1 MYKVLIVDDEK
12 IVRLAIKSMINWE
25 EHGLEL
31 CGTASNGIAALK
43 IVEKFNPDI
52 IITDIKMQAM
62 DGVELIRRLKEKG
75 YDGEILVL
83 SNYNDFDL
91 VRDALRLGAYDYV
104 LKVTVKTEDFSR
116 LLGEM
121 TAKLREKRGQ
131 SEYANSRE
139 LSPDTIRN
147 AVLKDVL
154 LYENTNLDTAVA
166 KLASLQ
172 LSEKDDFL
180 TAFAIVKE
188 KGQNILAEDSN
199 YTADVVKNIAG
210 EVLVSSIWYSVI
222 EIDANTVYV
231 AAAYNNRDNGGISEK
246 VNGDMSEKLAKRML
260 ELAAVYYNLR
270 IGVIYSDT
278 AEDYKAFLEESLKC
292 IKVSSIFFYSKFLGQ
307 TLKADFRISENEE
320 VVSEAFKSL
329 VQKIYANLKELR
341 LTAVIEDLENVF
353 LLAAEKGLNQ
363 YRLKKCVKKALRE
376 VERKLINDGFAVDE
390 VFDEYIDDEDVIL
403 KASSDGELLNIID
416 DIVKKAAARIDASA
430 KYQRKEIRDAV
441 RFIEKHACEKIS
453 LSDIAAIVNLN
464 ETYLCKIFR
473 ENTGKSIVSYI
484 NEVKMTKAYELL
496 ASGDILVK
504 EAAAAVGI
512 DDQFYFNRL
521 FKKYFGITPKEVRKI

>member
-62 DGVELIRRLKEKG
+62 DGVELIRKLKEKG

-116 LLGEM
+116 ILGEM
-121 TAKLREKRGQ
+121 TAKLKGKRGQ
-131 SEYANSRE
+131 NEYVSAKD
-139 LSPDTIRN
+139 LSPDTLRDS
-147 AVLKDVL
+147 VLKDVL
-154 LYENTNLDTAVA
+154 LYENADLGNAVA
-166 KLASLQ
+166 KLTSIQ
-172 LSEKDDFL
+172 LPEKDEFFI
-180 TAFAIVKE
+180 AFAIVKE
-188 KGQNILAEDSN
+188 KGRNISAEDSN
-199 YTADVVKNIAG
+199 HAAIVIKDIAG
-210 EVLVSSIWYSVI
+210 ELLVSSIWYSVI

-231 AAAYNNRDNGGISEK
+231 AAAYNSRDNDDISEK
-246 VNGDMSEKLAKRML
+246 INGDMPEKLAKRLL

-270 IGVIYSDT
+270 IGVIYSDV
-278 AEDYKAFLEESLKC
+278 AKDYKMFLEESLKC
-292 IKVSSIFFYSKFLGQ
+292 IRVSSIFFYSKFLGQ
-307 TLKADFRISENEE
+307 ALKADFKISENEQL
-320 VVSEAFKSL
+320 VSEAFKSL
-329 VQKIYANLKELR
+329 VQKIYGNLTELR
-341 LTAVIEDLENVF
+341 LKAISADLEDVF
-353 LLAAEKGLNQ
+353 QMAAEKGLNQ

-403 KASSDGELLNIID
+403 KTGSDGELLNIID
-416 DIVKKAAARIDASA
+416 DIIKKAAANIDASA
-430 KYQRKEIRDAV
+430 KYQRKEVRDAV
-441 RFIEKHACEKIS
+441 RYIEKHACEKIS
-453 LSDIAAIVNLN
+453 LSDIAAVVNMN

-484 NEVKMTKAYELL
+484 NEVKMTKAYDLL
-496 ASGDILVK
+496 ANGDILVK

-521 FKKYFGITPKEVRKI
+521 FKKYFGITPKEVKKV